1 MLSEL
6 SIKNFAI
13 IEQLEI
19 TFEEGLTVLTGE
31 TGAGKSIIID
41 AVQLLAGG
49 RGSQEFI
56 RHGTTKAEL
65 QGMFTVDVNRQAVMD
80 RLEEFG
86 IEAEE
91 GVVILRRDLNVN
103 GKSVCRVNGKLVTI
117 AILREIGGM
126 LIDIHGQHENQELMN
141 ERRHI
146 HLLDFYIG
154 EPIERALSTY
164 TEIYDKYKK
173 LQQLIAAKTQDE
185 QQIAQ
190 KIDLYSF
197 QLEEIDAANLVIG
210 EEEELEAERVKLQH
224 FHRLF
229 DRLNTSYE
237 AIALES
243 HGLDWVGN
251 AMSDLEEAASI
262 DTELVPLSETVNSSF
277 YSLQDV
283 SHDLKR
289 LIDSMEFQ
297 PDRLNFVEERLA
309 LFLTLKRKYGKSL
322 EEILLY
328 RDKIA
333 DALDQLVNRDERLH
347 QNQELLAQYVKDLE
361 IEANELSII
370 RKKAA
375 LRLEKG
381 IEEQLKQLYM
391 EKATFKVQIQQKEPK
406 QFDANGFDE
415 VVFMISTNLG
425 EPLKPLVRVASGGEL
440 SRMMLAL
447 KTIFSQHQGVTSII
461 FDEVDTG
468 VSGRVAQSIAEKIA
482 MIASHSQVL
491 CISHLPQVAAM
502 ADHHYLIKKDI
513 HDGRTTTAIHD
524 VMKTERTEEL
534 SRMLSGAEITPLTLQ
549 HADEL
554 LTLASQRKQ
563 AFRKDI

>member
-309 LFLTLKRKYGKSL
+309 LFLTLK
-322 EEILLY
+322 ENME
-328 RDKIA
+328 
-333 DALDQLVNRDERLH
+333 NR
-347 QNQELLAQYVKDLE
+347 
-361 IEANELSII
+361 
-370 RKKAA
+370 
-375 LRLEKG
+375 
-381 IEEQLKQLYM
+381 
-391 EKATFKVQIQQKEPK
+391 
-406 QFDANGFDE
+406 
-415 VVFMISTNLG
+415 
-425 EPLKPLVRVASGGEL
+425 
-440 SRMMLAL
+440 
-447 KTIFSQHQGVTSII
+447 
-461 FDEVDTG
+461 
-468 VSGRVAQSIAEKIA
+468 
-482 MIASHSQVL
+482 
-491 CISHLPQVAAM
+491 
-502 ADHHYLIKKDI
+502 
-513 HDGRTTTAIHD
+513 
-524 VMKTERTEEL
+524 
-534 SRMLSGAEITPLTLQ
+534 
-549 HADEL
+549 
-554 LTLASQRKQ
+554 
-563 AFRKDI
+563 

>member
-1 MLSEL
+1 MLTEL

-19 TFEEGLTVLTGE
+19 GFENGLTVLTGE

-49 RGSQEFI
+49 RGSSEFI
-56 RHGTTKAEL
+56 RHGASKAEL
-65 QGMFTVDVNRQAVMD
+65 QGMFIVEDAHPISE
-80 RLEEFG
+80 RLHEFG

-91 GVVILRRDLNVN
+91 GVIILRRDLNAS
-103 GKSVCRVNGKLVTI
+103 GKSTCRVNGKLVTI
-117 AILREIGGM
+117 AILREIGSL

-146 HLLDFYIG
+146 HLLDFFIG
-154 EPIERALSTY
+154 EPIEKALSTY
-164 TEIYDKYKK
+164 TEIFEKYKK
-173 LQQLIAAKTQDE
+173 LQQAIAAKTQDE

-229 DRLNTSYE
+229 DRLTSSYE
-237 AIALES
+237 AIASES

-251 AMSDLEEAASI
+251 AMSDLEEAATI
-262 DTELVPLSETVNSSF
+262 DSELETLSETVSSSF

-289 LIDSMEFQ
+289 MIDSMEFQ
-297 PDRLNFVEERLA
+297 PERLNFVEERLA

-322 EEILLY
+322 EDILLY
-328 RDKIA
+328 REKIA
-333 DALDQLVNRDERLH
+333 DALDQLVNRDERL
-347 QNQELLAQYVKDLE
+347 NENKELLAQYRKDLE

-370 RKKAA
+370 RKKEASK
-375 LRLEKG
+375 LEQA
-381 IEEQLKQLYM
+381 ILEQLKQLYM
-391 EKATFKVQIQQKEPK
+391 EKATVKVQITRKDPNH
-406 QFDANGFDE
+406 FDENGFDN

-425 EPLKPLVRVASGGEL
+425 EPLKPLVKVASGGEL

-502 ADHHYLIKKDI
+502 ADHHYLIKKEV
-513 HDGRTTTAIHD
+513 HEGRTTTAIHD
-524 VMKTERTEEL
+524 VIQKERTEEL
-534 SRMLSGAEITPLTLQ
+534 SRMLSGSEITSLTLQ
-549 HADEL
+549 HAEEL
-554 LTLASQRKQ
+554 LQMAEQRKH
-563 AFRKDI
+563 AFREESP

>member
-19 TFEEGLTVLTGE
+19 AFDDGLTVLTGE

-56 RHGTTKAEL
+56 RHGAKKAEL
-65 QGMFTVDVNRQAVMD
+65 QGLFTIDKNIENVTEK
-80 RLEEFG
+80 LTEFG
-86 IEAEE
+86 IDTEE
-91 GVVILRRDLNVN
+91 GIVILRRDISAS

-117 AILREIGGM
+117 AILREIGAL

-141 ERRHI
+141 EKRHI
-146 HLLDFYIG
+146 HLLDFFIG
-154 EPIERALSTY
+154 APIERSLSTY
-164 TEIYDKYKK
+164 TELYEKYKK

-190 KIDLYSF
+190 KIDLYKF
-197 QLEEIDAANLVIG
+197 QLEEIDAANLLIG
-210 EEEELEAERVKLQH
+210 EEEALESELVKLQH
-224 FHRLF
+224 FNRLF

-237 AIALES
+237 ALSLES

-251 AMSDLEEAASI
+251 SMSDLEEAASI
-262 DTELVPLSETVNSSF
+262 DEDLKTLSETVNSSF
-277 YSLQDV
+277 YALQDV

-289 LIDSMEFQ
+289 MIDGMEFQ
-297 PDRLNFVEERLA
+297 PDRLEVVEDRLA

-322 EEILLY
+322 EDILIY

-361 IEANELSII
+361 IEAKELSII

-375 LRLEKG
+375 LSLEKG

-391 EKATFKVQIQQKEPK
+391 EKATFKVQIHQKQPY

-468 VSGRVAQSIAEKIA
+468 VSGRVAQSIAEKIS
-482 MIASHSQVL
+482 MISSHSQVL

-502 ADHHYLIKKDI
+502 ADHHYLIKKEV

-534 SRMLSGAEITPLTLQ
+534 SRMLSGAEITTLTLQ
-549 HADEL
+549 HAEEL
-554 LTLASQRKQ
+554 LVLADQRKKE
-563 AFRKDI
+563 FRK

>member
-370 RKKAA
+370 RKK
-375 LRLEKG
+375 LRFV
-381 IEEQLKQLYM
+381 LK
-391 EKATFKVQIQQKEPK
+391 KE
-406 QFDANGFDE
+406 
-415 VVFMISTNLG
+415 
-425 EPLKPLVRVASGGEL
+425 
-440 SRMMLAL
+440 
-447 KTIFSQHQGVTSII
+447 
-461 FDEVDTG
+461 
-468 VSGRVAQSIAEKIA
+468 
-482 MIASHSQVL
+482 
-491 CISHLPQVAAM
+491 
-502 ADHHYLIKKDI
+502 
-513 HDGRTTTAIHD
+513 
-524 VMKTERTEEL
+524 
-534 SRMLSGAEITPLTLQ
+534 
-549 HADEL
+549 
-554 LTLASQRKQ
+554 
-563 AFRKDI
+563 